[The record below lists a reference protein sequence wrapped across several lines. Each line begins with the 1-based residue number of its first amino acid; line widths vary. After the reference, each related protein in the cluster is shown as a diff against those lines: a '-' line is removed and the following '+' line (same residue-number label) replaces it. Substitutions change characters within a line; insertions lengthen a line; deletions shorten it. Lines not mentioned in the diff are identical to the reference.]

1 MRNSIA
7 LLIALF
13 FLPLGIIAQ
22 EWIPIQS
29 QQPESPTVKLLSCT
43 EQESTVAFTLNG
55 FHKTPVNTPDGLQYS
70 INVPQMASMLQE
82 GAPDLP
88 LFAIP
93 MLIGDDDA
101 MEVLVR
107 QTKYQEYKD
116 VSILPSKGNLSRQID
131 PEKVPYR
138 YGEAYQQNQFF
149 PEANATLDTPYI
161 LRDCRG
167 QNIIVYPFAYNPVTK
182 TLRVFTQMTLTMR
195 KTGERGDNPKHAN
208 KRSIKIAPETEAL
221 YSHRFINYKAKAAKY
236 PFLPDAGEMLVVCP
250 DQYME
255 AMQPFVDWKNLSG
268 RPTTMV
274 SISEVGGNNDSSI
287 KNYINSIYTNPEHNL
302 TYVLLVGDYADLTPH
317 SMSGGRS
324 DIWFGQLEGNDY
336 YPEVFVGRFSVE
348 SVADVQNQVAK
359 VLYYERDMPSS
370 VTWVNHGI
378 GIGSTEG
385 TGNGHNGG
393 ESDYVHIEYIR
404 DTLMHYTYESVSQH
418 YQGVGVGTNAAMLS
432 EDFNNGASLCNYCN
446 HGSQTGWHVG
456 TFNNSHVNALVND
469 YKWPVIW
476 STACLNGQ
484 FSTTCFAE
492 AWMRATNNSTG
503 VPTGAIGGMFSWIN
517 QPWQPPMTGQDEMVN
532 VLCEWRNADHF
543 HHTLAGASLNGNM
556 KILDLHPSD
565 QGATH
570 NTWILFGDPSLV
582 MRTDNPTEMNVA
594 CQPEAIFLGQS
605 ELVVTANTDYATAT
619 LSFNG
624 QVLCSAPIV
633 NGEGTLHFTAL
644 EEEGTA
650 QLVVMGFNKVT
661 EVRDIEVIP
670 ANGAYITY
678 ESFSINDS
686 NHQADYG
693 ETLGLD
699 LTVKN
704 LGNAGTSNIQ
714 ATLSSESPWIEVID
728 GEAIIPSIDAM
739 GHYTINNGFEIAIS
753 DAVADGTQAEFT
765 LVCSDAN
772 GTWTSRFRMTLH
784 APIFTLAE
792 FRPIGTVHPGETC
805 TLLVGIRNIGS
816 SDAHNAMIQLFS
828 STTDLVFNP
837 DIYSFGDVAAGDT
850 VTATASFTTD
860 SQVPNGSSFE
870 AYYHAYAGHYGL
882 EGTDFINIGP
892 VKETFETGDFSAFNW
907 ETLGGAHWYIDN
919 STAHTGTYSAR
930 SGAIGH
936 TNLTTLQISIDVA
949 EDGEIS
955 FYKKVCCEAN
965 KDLLTFYIDNT
976 VMGEWSGEV
985 DWSREH
991 FPVTA
996 GTHKFK
1002 WIYSKNG
1009 SGSYG
1014 DDCCWIDD
1022 VQFPSS
1028 NTITLMPALQLE
1040 GYANMNQ
1047 VNLHWQPLNPDDNYI
1062 IRRDGEIIANQHG
1075 NYFIEYMD
1083 LGTYTYSVT
1092 AISPQG
1098 QQSIPSFITIDINI
1112 VNVDENICDAQLYPN
1127 PVHGNLNI
1135 SLGRP
1140 FHYALF
1146 NSMGQQVMHG
1156 ECSGNDQISCSGL
1169 PGGMYFFQISTDTH
1183 NCIRKI
1189 LVY

>member
-1 MRNSIA
+1 
-7 LLIALF
+7 
-13 FLPLGIIAQ
+13 
-22 EWIPIQS
+22 
-29 QQPESPTVKLLSCT
+29 
-43 EQESTVAFTLNG
+43 
-55 FHKTPVNTPDGLQYS
+55 
-70 INVPQMASMLQE
+70 
-82 GAPDLP
+82 
-88 LFAIP
+88 
-93 MLIGDDDA
+93 
-101 MEVLVR
+101 
-107 QTKYQEYKD
+107 
-116 VSILPSKGNLSRQID
+116 
-131 PEKVPYR
+131 
-138 YGEAYQQNQFF
+138 
-149 PEANATLDTPYI
+149 
-161 LRDCRG
+161 
-167 QNIIVYPFAYNPVTK
+167 
-182 TLRVFTQMTLTMR
+182 
-195 KTGERGDNPKHAN
+195 
-208 KRSIKIAPETEAL
+208 
-221 YSHRFINYKAKAAKY
+221 
-236 PFLPDAGEMLVVCP
+236 
-250 DQYME
+250 
-255 AMQPFVDWKNLSG
+255 
-268 RPTTMV
+268 
-274 SISEVGGNNDSSI
+274 
-287 KNYINSIYTNPEHNL
+287 
-302 TYVLLVGDYADLTPH
+302 
-317 SMSGGRS
+317 
-324 DIWFGQLEGNDY
+324 
-336 YPEVFVGRFSVE
+336 
-348 SVADVQNQVAK
+348 
-359 VLYYERDMPSS
+359 
-370 VTWVNHGI
+370 
-378 GIGSTEG
+378 
-385 TGNGHNGG
+385 
-393 ESDYVHIEYIR
+393 
-404 DTLMHYTYESVSQH
+404 
-418 YQGVGVGTNAAMLS
+418 
-432 EDFNNGASLCNYCN
+432 
-446 HGSQTGWHVG
+446 
-456 TFNNSHVNALVND
+456 
-469 YKWPVIW
+469 
-476 STACLNGQ
+476 
-484 FSTTCFAE
+484 
-492 AWMRATNNSTG
+492 
-503 VPTGAIGGMFSWIN
+503 
-517 QPWQPPMTGQDEMVN
+517 MTGQDEMVN
-532 VLCEWRNADHF
+532 VLCEWRNADQF

-624 QVLCSAPIV
+624 QVLCCAPII

-650 QLVVMGFNKVT
+650 QLVVMSFNKVT

-693 ETLGLD
+693 ETLSLD

-714 ATLSSESPWIEVID
+714 ATLSSESPCVEIID

-739 GHYTINNGFEIAIS
+739 GHYTISNGFEIAIS

-784 APIFTLAE
+784 APVFTLAE
-792 FRPIGTVHPGETC
+792 FRPTGTVHPGETC

-828 STTDLVFNP
+828 STTDLVFSP
-837 DIYSFGDVAAGDT
+837 DIYSFGDVAAGNT
-850 VTATASFTTD
+850 VTTTASFTTD

-1028 NTITLMPALQLE
+1028 NTINLLPALQLE

-1098 QQSIPSFITIDINI
+1098 QQSIPAFITIDINI
-1112 VNVDENICDAQLYPN
+1112 VSVDENICDAQLYPN

-1140 FHYALF
+1140 FHYAMF
-1146 NSMGQQVMHG
+1146 NSMGQQVMQG
-1156 ECSGNDQISCSGL
+1156 ECSGNDQISCNGL
-1169 PGGMYFFQISTDTH
+1169 PGGLYFLQISTDTH

>member
-1 MRNSIA
+1 
-7 LLIALF
+7 
-13 FLPLGIIAQ
+13 
-22 EWIPIQS
+22 
-29 QQPESPTVKLLSCT
+29 
-43 EQESTVAFTLNG
+43 
-55 FHKTPVNTPDGLQYS
+55 
-70 INVPQMASMLQE
+70 
-82 GAPDLP
+82 
-88 LFAIP
+88 
-93 MLIGDDDA
+93 
-101 MEVLVR
+101 
-107 QTKYQEYKD
+107 
-116 VSILPSKGNLSRQID
+116 
-131 PEKVPYR
+131 
-138 YGEAYQQNQFF
+138 
-149 PEANATLDTPYI
+149 
-161 LRDCRG
+161 
-167 QNIIVYPFAYNPVTK
+167 
-182 TLRVFTQMTLTMR
+182 
-195 KTGERGDNPKHAN
+195 
-208 KRSIKIAPETEAL
+208 
-221 YSHRFINYKAKAAKY
+221 
-236 PFLPDAGEMLVVCP
+236 
-250 DQYME
+250 
-255 AMQPFVDWKNLSG
+255 
-268 RPTTMV
+268 
-274 SISEVGGNNDSSI
+274 
-287 KNYINSIYTNPEHNL
+287 
-302 TYVLLVGDYADLTPH
+302 
-317 SMSGGRS
+317 
-324 DIWFGQLEGNDY
+324 
-336 YPEVFVGRFSVE
+336 
-348 SVADVQNQVAK
+348 
-359 VLYYERDMPSS
+359 
-370 VTWVNHGI
+370 
-378 GIGSTEG
+378 
-385 TGNGHNGG
+385 
-393 ESDYVHIEYIR
+393 
-404 DTLMHYTYESVSQH
+404 
-418 YQGVGVGTNAAMLS
+418 
-432 EDFNNGASLCNYCN
+432 
-446 HGSQTGWHVG
+446 
-456 TFNNSHVNALVND
+456 
-469 YKWPVIW
+469 
-476 STACLNGQ
+476 
-484 FSTTCFAE
+484 
-492 AWMRATNNSTG
+492 
-503 VPTGAIGGMFSWIN
+503 
-517 QPWQPPMTGQDEMVN
+517 MTGQDEMVN

-619 LSFNG
+619 LSING
-624 QVLCSAPIV
+624 QVLCCTPIV

-678 ESFSINDS
+678 ESFSVNDS

-693 ETLGLD
+693 ETLSLD

-714 ATLSSESPWIEVID
+714 ATLSCESPWVEVID

-739 GHYTINNGFEIAIS
+739 GHYTISNGFEIVIS

-828 STTDLVFNP
+828 STTDLIFSP

-1112 VNVDENICDAQLYPN
+1112 VSVDENICDAQLYPN

-1146 NSMGQQVMHG
+1146 NSMGQQVMQG

-1169 PGGMYFFQISTDTH
+1169 PGGMYFLQISTDTH

>member
-1 MRNSIA
+1 
-7 LLIALF
+7 
-13 FLPLGIIAQ
+13 
-22 EWIPIQS
+22 
-29 QQPESPTVKLLSCT
+29 
-43 EQESTVAFTLNG
+43 
-55 FHKTPVNTPDGLQYS
+55 
-70 INVPQMASMLQE
+70 
-82 GAPDLP
+82 
-88 LFAIP
+88 
-93 MLIGDDDA
+93 
-101 MEVLVR
+101 
-107 QTKYQEYKD
+107 
-116 VSILPSKGNLSRQID
+116 
-131 PEKVPYR
+131 
-138 YGEAYQQNQFF
+138 
-149 PEANATLDTPYI
+149 
-161 LRDCRG
+161 
-167 QNIIVYPFAYNPVTK
+167 
-182 TLRVFTQMTLTMR
+182 
-195 KTGERGDNPKHAN
+195 
-208 KRSIKIAPETEAL
+208 
-221 YSHRFINYKAKAAKY
+221 
-236 PFLPDAGEMLVVCP
+236 
-250 DQYME
+250 
-255 AMQPFVDWKNLSG
+255 
-268 RPTTMV
+268 
-274 SISEVGGNNDSSI
+274 
-287 KNYINSIYTNPEHNL
+287 
-302 TYVLLVGDYADLTPH
+302 
-317 SMSGGRS
+317 
-324 DIWFGQLEGNDY
+324 
-336 YPEVFVGRFSVE
+336 
-348 SVADVQNQVAK
+348 
-359 VLYYERDMPSS
+359 
-370 VTWVNHGI
+370 
-378 GIGSTEG
+378 
-385 TGNGHNGG
+385 
-393 ESDYVHIEYIR
+393 
-404 DTLMHYTYESVSQH
+404 
-418 YQGVGVGTNAAMLS
+418 
-432 EDFNNGASLCNYCN
+432 
-446 HGSQTGWHVG
+446 
-456 TFNNSHVNALVND
+456 
-469 YKWPVIW
+469 
-476 STACLNGQ
+476 
-484 FSTTCFAE
+484 
-492 AWMRATNNSTG
+492 
-503 VPTGAIGGMFSWIN
+503 
-517 QPWQPPMTGQDEMVN
+517 MVN

-556 KILDLHPSD
+556 KILDQHPSD

-619 LSFNG
+619 LSING
-624 QVLCSAPIV
+624 QVLCCTPIV

-693 ETLGLD
+693 ETLTLD

-714 ATLSSESPWIEVID
+714 ATLSCESPWVEIID

-739 GHYTINNGFEIAIS
+739 GHYTISNGFEIAIS

-784 APIFTLAE
+784 APVFTLAE
-792 FRPIGTVHPGETC
+792 FRPTGTVHPGETC

-828 STTDLVFNP
+828 STTDLVFSP
-837 DIYSFGDVAAGDT
+837 DIYSFGDVAAGNT
-850 VTATASFTTD
+850 VTTTASFTTD

-1028 NTITLMPALQLE
+1028 NTINLLPALQLE

-1047 VNLHWQPLNPDDNYI
+1047 VNLHWQPLNPDDDYI
-1062 IRRDGEIIANQHG
+1062 IRRDGEIIATQHG

-1098 QQSIPSFITIDINI
+1098 QQSIPAFITIDINI
-1112 VNVDENICDAQLYPN
+1112 VSVDETICDAQLYPN

-1140 FHYALF
+1140 FHYAMF
-1146 NSMGQQVMHG
+1146 NSMGQLVMQG
-1156 ECSGNDQISCSGL
+1156 ECSGNDQISCNGL
-1169 PGGMYFFQISTDTH
+1169 PGGLYFLQISTDTH